1 MMRDGKLFRVIE
13 PNCFSAE
20 ARIRDMD
27 ATGKLM
33 TVHSKVYIV
42 NNNVMFIIPFNQ
54 ESLFWP
60 IAKEIYLYQF
70 STLLHPT

>member
-42 NNNVMFIIPFNQ
+42 NNNVMFIIHVPF
-54 ESLFWP
+54 
-60 IAKEIYLYQF
+60 
-70 STLLHPT
+70 